1 MKRLSLAESV
11 KRAAAPTAP
20 TKQDAAP
27 ADASETVKVTFE
39 LKKTIYKRLSRLALD
54 MDTSNRAVITE
65 AIQEYLAKSR

>member
-11 KRAAAPTAP
+11 KRAAAPVAL
-20 TKQDAAP
+20 TKQDTAAT
-27 ADASETVKVTFE
+27 DASETVKVTFE

-54 MDTSNRAVITE
+54 RDTTNRAIITE